1 MQEEDGSQILRVER
15 TKGGYWPRPGIVV
28 PALNAFLHLL
38 GHAVVSHVRLC
49 AILYNRWNQNL
60 NIGLCALG
68 GPLEPQR

>member
-1 MQEEDGSQILRVER
+1 MQEEDRSQILRVEQ

-38 GHAVVSHVRLC
+38 GHAVVSHVCLGT
-49 AILYNRWNQNL
+49 ILYKQWNQNL

-68 GPLEPQR
+68 GPLDPQR